1 MGILRKA
8 IAGTGAFMTGG
19 ASLALVQF
27 RSDTERN
34 TREIKKLREAVER
47 SGGDGTVS
55 GVISNEEAVASPQA
69 QLNLTSYAS
78 TDAVSLTHL
87 SDSDGPQNKTP
98 GWKPHPEMDGRECFW
113 NGRKWTTMVR

>member
-47 SGGDGTVS
+47 SGAGSVS
-55 GVISNEEAVASPQA
+55 GIVVGDIEEASPQPEA
-69 QLNLTSYAS
+69 NLTSYAS
-78 TDAVSLTHL
+78 TDAVTLTQSSEL
-87 SDSDGPQNKTP
+87 EMPADQAP
-98 GWKPHPEMDGRECFW
+98 GWKRHPELEGKECFW
-113 NGRKWTTMVR
+113 NGRKWTSMVR